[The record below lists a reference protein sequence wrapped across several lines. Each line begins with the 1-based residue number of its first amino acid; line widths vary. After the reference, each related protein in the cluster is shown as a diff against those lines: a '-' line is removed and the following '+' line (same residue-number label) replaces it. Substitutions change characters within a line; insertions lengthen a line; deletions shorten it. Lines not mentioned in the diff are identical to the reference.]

1 MAAGAGPHK
10 PGAAMTPVA
19 GCVPALLDA
28 TTGAEIPAVIGEEA
42 KGLLVLKQPW
52 PSMAR
57 TCWGDHE
64 RFENTYFSYDG
75 YYLTGDGA
83 RRDADGHY
91 WITGR
96 VDDVVVVSGHNIG
109 TAEVESALVAHPAV
123 SFCGVPS
130 PFLPF
135 LLRAPFGPVFR
146 SADAAAKAV
155 VARVPSLACCRGA
168 DEPTADPGED
178 RPPLRHRRDTPSTR
192 HYNATQVAEAALVG
206 VPHDVKGSA
215 LYAFVTLTQDAEG
228 QAGDELAKEL
238 KLRARADVA
247 AFASPDTF
255 HWAPTG
261 LPKTRSGKIMRRIL
275 RKIAAEGADVS
286 GLGDTSTLADPGIVD
301 ELIASHAG
309 ASK

>member
-123 SFCGVPS
+123 SFCGVLA

-135 LLRAPFGPVFR
+135 FRLRLGAVPAARAAFGPAVLAVPPSR
-146 SADAAAKAV
+146 RGLSDASSLRTRPGRRRPGDAAATAAPAV
-155 VARVPSLACCRGA
+155 MARVPSLACCRGA
-168 DEPTADPGED
+168 DEPTADPGE
-178 RPPLRHRRDTPSTR
+178 
-192 HYNATQVAEAALVG
+192 G
-206 VPHDVKGSA
+206 
-215 LYAFVTLTQDAEG
+215 
-228 QAGDELAKEL
+228 
-238 KLRARADVA
+238 
-247 AFASPDTF
+247 
-255 HWAPTG
+255 
-261 LPKTRSGKIMRRIL
+261 
-275 RKIAAEGADVS
+275 
-286 GLGDTSTLADPGIVD
+286 
-301 ELIASHAG
+301 
-309 ASK
+309 

>member
-28 TTGAEIPAVIGEEA
+28 ATGAEIPAVIGEEA

-123 SFCGVPS
+123 SFRRPQH
-130 PFLPF
+130 
-135 LLRAPFGPVFR
+135 AI
-146 SADAAAKAV
+146 DA
-155 VARVPSLACCRGA
+155 
-168 DEPTADPGED
+168 T
-178 RPPLRHRRDTPSTR
+178 RHRRDAPTRRRSPRPRSWASRTTSRARRSTPSSR
-192 HYNATQVAEAALVG
+192 
-206 VPHDVKGSA
+206 
-215 LYAFVTLTQDAEG
+215 
-228 QAGDELAKEL
+228 
-238 KLRARADVA
+238 
-247 AFASPDTF
+247 
-255 HWAPTG
+255 
-261 LPKTRSGKIMRRIL
+261 
-275 RKIAAEGADVS
+275 
-286 GLGDTSTLADPGIVD
+286 
-301 ELIASHAG
+301 
-309 ASK
+309 

>member
-1 MAAGAGPHK
+1 MIQIAPTMAAGAGPHK

-123 SFCGVPS
+123 SFCGVP
-130 PFLPF
+130 LPF

-146 SADAAAKAV
+146 NADAAATAV
-155 VARVPSLACCRGA
+155 VAPVPSLACCRGA
-168 DEPTADPGED
+168 DKPTADPGE
-178 RPPLRHRRDTPSTR
+178 
-192 HYNATQVAEAALVG
+192 G
-206 VPHDVKGSA
+206 
-215 LYAFVTLTQDAEG
+215 
-228 QAGDELAKEL
+228 
-238 KLRARADVA
+238 
-247 AFASPDTF
+247 
-255 HWAPTG
+255 
-261 LPKTRSGKIMRRIL
+261 
-275 RKIAAEGADVS
+275 
-286 GLGDTSTLADPGIVD
+286 
-301 ELIASHAG
+301 
-309 ASK
+309 

>member
-1 MAAGAGPHK
+1 MIQIAPTMAAGAGPHK

-123 SFCGVPS
+123 SFCGVLAPS
-130 PFLPF
+130 LPF
-135 LLRAPFGPVFR
+135 LFSVLFALRGKNTRAMWLFELLACAILRTPEGAET
-146 SADAAAKAV
+146 SAVRETPSSQFTAAAK
-155 VARVPSLACCRGA
+155 
-168 DEPTADPGED
+168 T
-178 RPPLRHRRDTPSTR
+178 
-192 HYNATQVAEAALVG
+192 TQ
-206 VPHDVKGSA
+206 S
-215 LYAFVTLTQDAEG
+215 
-228 QAGDELAKEL
+228 
-238 KLRARADVA
+238 
-247 AFASPDTF
+247 
-255 HWAPTG
+255 
-261 LPKTRSGKIMRRIL
+261 I
-275 RKIAAEGADVS
+275 
-286 GLGDTSTLADPGIVD
+286 
-301 ELIASHAG
+301 
-309 ASK
+309 

>member
-1 MAAGAGPHK
+1 MIQIAPTMAAGAGPHK

-28 TTGAEIPAVIGEEA
+28 ATGAEIPAVIGEEA

-123 SFCGVPS
+123 SFCGVP
-130 PFLPF
+130 LPF

-146 SADAAAKAV
+146 SADAAAPAV
-155 VARVPSLACCRGA
+155 L
-168 DEPTADPGED
+168 TN
-178 RPPLRHRRDTPSTR
+178 RPPTGKGIDPPARHRRDTQSTR
-192 HYNATQVAEAALVG
+192 HCNATQVAEAALVG

>member
-1 MAAGAGPHK
+1 MIQIAPTMAKGAGPHK

-28 TTGAEIPAVIGEEA
+28 ATGAEIPAVIGEEA

-123 SFCGVPS
+123 SFCGVP
-130 PFLPF
+130 LPF

-146 SADAAAKAV
+146 SADAAATAV
-155 VARVPSLACCRGA
+155 VARVPSLTCCRGA
-168 DEPTADPGED
+168 DESTADPGD
-178 RPPLRHRRDTPSTR
+178 
-192 HYNATQVAEAALVG
+192 G
-206 VPHDVKGSA
+206 
-215 LYAFVTLTQDAEG
+215 
-228 QAGDELAKEL
+228 
-238 KLRARADVA
+238 
-247 AFASPDTF
+247 
-255 HWAPTG
+255 
-261 LPKTRSGKIMRRIL
+261 
-275 RKIAAEGADVS
+275 
-286 GLGDTSTLADPGIVD
+286 
-301 ELIASHAG
+301 
-309 ASK
+309 

>member
-1 MAAGAGPHK
+1 MIQIAPTMAAGAGPHK

-19 GCVPALLDA
+19 GCVPALLDT

-123 SFCGVPS
+123 SFCGVLALL
-130 PFLPF
+130 LPF
-135 LLRAPFGPVFR
+135 RFALRPKHAALRLNPRRQLVQSYVHLKALERALYAPGAHNSQQQPKLH
-146 SADAAAKAV
+146 KASRRGRDGG
-155 VARVPSLACCRGA
+155 ARGSGAVLGCCRG
-168 DEPTADPGED
+168 GE
-178 RPPLRHRRDTPSTR
+178 
-192 HYNATQVAEAALVG
+192 G
-206 VPHDVKGSA
+206 
-215 LYAFVTLTQDAEG
+215 
-228 QAGDELAKEL
+228 
-238 KLRARADVA
+238 
-247 AFASPDTF
+247 
-255 HWAPTG
+255 
-261 LPKTRSGKIMRRIL
+261 
-275 RKIAAEGADVS
+275 
-286 GLGDTSTLADPGIVD
+286 
-301 ELIASHAG
+301 
-309 ASK
+309 

>member
-123 SFCGVPS
+123 SFYGVRFCPS
-130 PFLPF
+130 
-135 LLRAPFGPVFR
+135 
-146 SADAAAKAV
+146 
-155 VARVPSLACCRGA
+155 
-168 DEPTADPGED
+168 
-178 RPPLRHRRDTPSTR
+178 
-192 HYNATQVAEAALVG
+192 
-206 VPHDVKGSA
+206 
-215 LYAFVTLTQDAEG
+215 
-228 QAGDELAKEL
+228 
-238 KLRARADVA
+238 
-247 AFASPDTF
+247 
-255 HWAPTG
+255 
-261 LPKTRSGKIMRRIL
+261 
-275 RKIAAEGADVS
+275 VS
-286 GLGDTSTLADPGIVD
+286 GLWTCLFTGIVD
-301 ELIASHAG
+301 EPALLQLGVVAVQIRGHWCSRFRLRPRVRCGLRRHSLRRPAITTG
-309 ASK
+309 APAR

>member
-1 MAAGAGPHK
+1 MIQIAPTMAAGAGPHK

-28 TTGAEIPAVIGEEA
+28 ATGAEIPAVIGEEA

-123 SFCGVPS
+123 SFCGVP
-130 PFLPF
+130 LPF
-135 LLRAPFGPVFR
+135 LLHAAFGPVFR
-146 SADAAAKAV
+146 SADAAATAV

-168 DEPTADPGED
+168 DEPTADPGE
-178 RPPLRHRRDTPSTR
+178 
-192 HYNATQVAEAALVG
+192 G
-206 VPHDVKGSA
+206 
-215 LYAFVTLTQDAEG
+215 
-228 QAGDELAKEL
+228 
-238 KLRARADVA
+238 
-247 AFASPDTF
+247 
-255 HWAPTG
+255 
-261 LPKTRSGKIMRRIL
+261 
-275 RKIAAEGADVS
+275 
-286 GLGDTSTLADPGIVD
+286 
-301 ELIASHAG
+301 
-309 ASK
+309 

>member
-1 MAAGAGPHK
+1 MPRRPTEPRPVGWTPRRAGPRRAPTLGTARVPTHRAARRPARRAWPTASLLRSRCAGLPREKYPRDAIDASETQADTWWQTETGVIQIAPTMAAGAGPHK

-28 TTGAEIPAVIGEEA
+28 ATGAEIPAVIGEEA

-123 SFCGVPS
+123 SFCGVP
-130 PFLPF
+130 LPF
-135 LLRAPFGPVFR
+135 LLRAPLDLF
-146 SADAAAKAV
+146 S
-155 VARVPSLACCRGA
+155 
-168 DEPTADPGED
+168 
-178 RPPLRHRRDTPSTR
+178 
-192 HYNATQVAEAALVG
+192 G
-206 VPHDVKGSA
+206 VP
-215 LYAFVTLTQDAEG
+215 
-228 QAGDELAKEL
+228 
-238 KLRARADVA
+238 
-247 AFASPDTF
+247 
-255 HWAPTG
+255 
-261 LPKTRSGKIMRRIL
+261 TRPRPRC
-275 RKIAAEGADVS
+275 
-286 GLGDTSTLADPGIVD
+286 
-301 ELIASHAG
+301 
-309 ASK
+309 